1 MRIIGLT
8 ILVAVLAAARPAAAQ
23 PLDQQPQ
30 STSATIAGATHGT
43 GIGVGVAAMLTGGP
57 GTPFPGGLSVAYDA
71 GPWHLD
77 SIFGLQ
83 KGDGGGMYG
92 RRPSFILGGRFWFH
106 QHKTANSDFS
116 VGGGLA
122 FMHDGPARQQVI
134 SLEAGGQ
141 LRAFLASN
149 VALAFSAGLG
159 IDTIDRSRVQVG
171 GQFVTTAAVHYY
183 FY

>member
-1 MRIIGLT
+1 MRITRLFIF
-8 ILVAVLAAARPAAAQ
+8 VAALAAARQAAAQ
-23 PLDQQPQ
+23 SPEPQ
-30 STSATIAGATHGT
+30 STSATLAGATHGT
-43 GIGVGVAAMLTGGP
+43 GVGVGVAAMLTGGP
-57 GTPFPGGLSVAYDA
+57 GTPFPGGLSVAYDG

-77 SIFGLQ
+77 TIFGLE
-83 KGDGGGMYG
+83 KTDGGGMYG

-106 QHKTANSDFS
+106 LHKTANSDFS
-116 VGGGLA
+116 VGGGVA
-122 FMHDGPARQQVI
+122 FIHDGPARQQTI

-141 LRAFLASN
+141 LRAFLVSN

-171 GQFVTTAAVHYY
+171 GQFVSTAAVHYY